1 MYHIAGQC
9 FLVCRSYK
17 SRAGRLFV
25 NTTLSTTY
33 ENQPCFAPMF
43 LRGQSRVH
51 STIQLIINNLSNIFL
66 LVICMSSGKTSSGK
80 TSSGHTVI
88 PHKPL
93 VCPYHINYAKLSQT
107 QHIKPIIPGNTD
119 IALQQLIKSGST
131 LRSTPDK
138 QYNRTQSDNMPWPSD
153 RKRTDGSTTQ
163 KATD

>member
-51 STIQLIINNLSNIFL
+51 STIQLIINNLPNTFL
-66 LVICMSSGKTSSGK
+66 LVICMSSGK

-93 VCPYHINYAKLSQT
+93 SYQLCQAQSNTAYQT
-107 QHIKPIIPGNTD
+107 YYTGQYRHSITTTNKIRQHT
-119 IALQQLIKSGST
+119 ALHS
-131 LRSTPDK
+131 
-138 QYNRTQSDNMPWPSD
+138 
-153 RKRTDGSTTQ
+153 
-163 KATD
+163 

>member
-43 LRGQSRVH
+43 LRGQSRVY
-51 STIQLIINNLSNIFL
+51 STIQLIINNLPNTFL
-66 LVICMSSGKTSSGK
+66 LVICMSSGK

-93 VCPYHINYAKLSQT
+93 SYQLCQAQSNTAYQTYYTGQYRHI
-107 QHIKPIIPGNTD
+107 I
-119 IALQQLIKSGST
+119 QQLIKSGST

-153 RKRTDGSTTQ
+153 RKRADGHTDQ
-163 KATD
+163 KTND

>member
-43 LRGQSRVH
+43 LRGQSRVY
-51 STIQLIINNLSNIFL
+51 STIQLIINNLPNTFL
-66 LVICMSSGKTSSGK
+66 LVICMSSGK

-107 QHIKPIIPGNTD
+107 QHIKPIILYRAIPTYH
-119 IALQQLIKSGST
+119 
-131 LRSTPDK
+131 
-138 QYNRTQSDNMPWPSD
+138 YNS
-153 RKRTDGSTTQ
+153 
-163 KATD
+163 